1 MYALAASQ
9 TYIIHDRPVPEDIAQ
24 RLSQEGAESLSAHQ
38 LLEVLL
44 GPDTAEQ
51 IQLAEYGSGIL
62 STLEQVSDIQ
72 RLWPLN
78 DEKAREL
85 LAALSLGRR
94 LFSPTSGSFVT
105 IRGIDDVWRAYSS
118 MNSLPKEQLR
128 LLLINSRY
136 QLVHEEILA
145 VGQLDDLSIRPRD
158 VFQPAVERRVAAIL
172 LVHNHPSGDPTPS
185 QSDRDFTKVIQDAGE
200 LLGIELLDHVII
212 GHDRAESSMPVVDPP
227 GK

>member
-1 MYALAASQ
+1 
-9 TYIIHDRPVPEDIAQ
+9 
-24 RLSQEGAESLSAHQ
+24 
-38 LLEVLL
+38 
-44 GPDTAEQ
+44 
-51 IQLAEYGSGIL
+51 
-62 STLEQVSDIQ
+62 
-72 RLWPLN
+72 
-78 DEKAREL
+78 
-85 LAALSLGRR
+85 
-94 LFSPTSGSFVT
+94 
-105 IRGIDDVWRAYSS
+105 